1 MEEISSRLSPQPDS
15 VPTKKCYVV
24 GIGASAGGLEALES
38 FFQEMPAHSG
48 MAFVV
53 IQHLSPDFKSHMGE
67 LISRKTG
74 IPVLEVEDGTQVQPD
89 SIYLLPAKMEMEISG
104 GRLRLTKRNPE
115 RSFSHPIDKF
125 FCSLAKDQQ
134 QHAVAVVLSGTG
146 SDGSRGIRDIHESGG
161 LVISQDQA
169 SAKFDGMPIS
179 AQETGLVNLVLPPS
193 GMAKALVR
201 YVQGDI
207 TRDDLSEDQL
217 PTSSL
222 AGIDRIFQLLNQAFG
237 IDFSQYKSSTVG
249 RRLQRR
255 FDMLQIRRFEDY
267 VAYIED
273 HPNEL
278 SDLYRDLLVG
288 VTQFFRD
295 PEAYETLAKK
305 VIPKIFDA
313 NSITKTVRAW
323 VAGCASGEEA
333 YSIAILLDEE
343 RRKRNATFDIK
354 IFATD
359 AHPSSIQTAAR
370 GIFSADALADMSEER
385 RVQYFRRDHDRYQ
398 VSPQLRQMIVFAPHN
413 VISDA
418 PFTQMD
424 LVTCRNLLIYLQ
436 SPAQA
441 KALSLFHFALKTNG
455 TLFLGPSESPGDL
468 SDEFQVINT
477 HWRIYSKRRDL
488 RMPPGSDLPLT
499 PRTEKFSSISLA
511 PTMRQS
517 NRVDSKLLGI
527 YDALLNQKMGC
538 SILIEHN
545 GQILHVFGGA
555 EKYLQYSSG
564 RPSSHVLDAIVPR
577 IKSSL
582 SAALHHTA
590 KKQETVKFK
599 VSPLQAEENAT
610 ELVIAVEPIRD
621 QPSGFDNFLISF
633 TEEASP
639 LSATWQNRIAEHV
652 VDSPNDHQGDRVTVL
667 ESELQQSQQNLQA
680 TIEEMET
687 SNEELQAANE
697 ELVASNEELQSTNE
711 ELHSVNEELYTVNA
725 EHQRR
730 VVELAEANADMDN
743 LLATTRVGVVF
754 LDHDFC
760 IRRYTPQIA
769 EILRIQEQDIG
780 RSIEDF
786 SHRLRRDNL
795 IEDLHQVLQTKQE
808 LEAKVSDPAG
818 HALLL
823 RAVPYL
829 SDNEVQGVV
838 LTLIDITSLSA
849 AEAQL
854 ERFKFMTETA
864 SDLVFLADPQG
875 QFHYVN
881 PSMCDTLRSD
891 RDELLKMTLM
901 DVQCDLEESDYQK
914 LFADAGNKH
923 LKPFQSDWKLSDG
936 SLIPMEISVA
946 SLQIEDQRYL
956 CANARDISDR
966 RAAELEMRLQH
977 LAIEST
983 QNGIV
988 ITDATAEDNPITY
1001 ANPGFL
1007 HLTGYDREEVVGV
1020 NCRFLQGDDS
1030 DPDIR
1035 AQLRAAISAGQSC
1048 HVTLR
1053 NYRKDGTPFWNDLQI
1068 TPVFDERDR
1077 LVNFVGVQNDITDR
1091 MKVQE
1096 ALQLANQ
1103 EAKAA
1108 SEAKNSFMANMS
1120 HELRTPMTAMLG
1132 FADMLSEELNDEPS
1146 LEKVTTIKRNGE
1158 YLLALLNDILDL
1170 SKIESGKMEIHPQ
1183 TLSVRKLL
1191 GEVQELMQ
1199 VRASEEGVPL
1209 TFDWS
1214 LDSPAEIT
1222 ADAVRVR
1229 QVLVNLISNALK
1241 FTDEGHVRVEISM
1254 NEETTPATIA
1264 IAVRDTGI
1272 GIHESH
1278 LAELFTPFSNTGAAR
1293 RRRYGGTGLGLSI
1306 SKRLAEG
1313 MGGQITV
1320 ESELGVGSCFTF
1332 TLPLTPDQALNVRTL
1347 ASEEPA
1353 TEHAETKRG
1362 TFPKFSA
1369 RVLLAD
1375 DRRDIWRIGKYFLEK
1390 CGADVTVVEDGLQ
1403 AVEETQRAHK
1413 EQRPFD
1419 LILMDM
1425 QMPVMTGQEAVAE
1438 IRELGFKTPIIALTA
1453 DAMEGEREACIAMG
1467 CDDYFPKPIDGVK
1480 LMNLVAF
1487 YLAET
1492 R

>member
-1 MEEISSRLSPQPDS
+1 MEDTSSRSLPQPDS
-15 VPTKKCYVV
+15 KPKNPCYVV
-24 GIGASAGGLEALES
+24 GIGASAGGLEALET
-38 FFQEMPAHSG
+38 FFQEMPADTG

-74 IPVLEVEDGTQVQPD
+74 IPVLEVQDGIQVQPD
-89 SIYLLPAKMEMEISG
+89 SIYLMPAKKEMEISD
-104 GRLRLTKRNPE
+104 GRLRLTERNPE
-115 RSFSHPIDKF
+115 RSFSHPIDRF
-125 FCSLAKDQQ
+125 FCSLAHDQK
-134 QHAVAVVLSGTG
+134 QHAIAVVLSGTG
-146 SDGSRGIRDIHESGG
+146 SDGSRGIREIHKSGG
-161 LVISQDQA
+161 LVVAQDQS

-193 GMAKALVR
+193 EMARALMR

-207 TRDDLSEDQL
+207 TRDDLSEDQF
-217 PTSSL
+217 PTASL
-222 AGIDRIFQLLNQAFG
+222 VGIDRIFQLLQQAFG

-255 FDMLQIRRFEDY
+255 FDMLRIRRFEDY
-267 VAYIED
+267 VSYLEE

-278 SDLYRDLLVG
+278 SELYRDLLVG

-295 PEAYETLAKK
+295 PDAYAALAKD

-313 NSITKTVRAW
+313 NSASKTVRAW

-333 YSIAILLDEE
+333 YSLAILLDEE
-343 RRKRNATFDIK
+343 RRKRDEKFDIK

-370 GIFSADALADMSEER
+370 GIYPADALADLSDER
-385 RVQYFRRDHDRYQ
+385 RIHYFRLDHDRYQ

-418 PFTQMD
+418 PFTQID

-436 SPAQA
+436 SPAQN
-441 KALSLFHFALKTNG
+441 KALSLFHFSLKCGG
-455 TLFLGPSESPGDL
+455 TLFLGPSESPGEL
-468 SDEFQVINT
+468 SDEFDVLNA

-488 RMPPGSDLPLT
+488 RMPPGSDLPLN
-499 PRTEKFSSISLA
+499 PRSEKFTGISLV
-511 PTMRQS
+511 PTARPSQ
-517 NRVDSKLLGI
+517 RVDAKLLGV

-538 SILIEHN
+538 SILIEQT

-555 EKYLQYSSG
+555 QKYLQYSAG
-564 RPSSHVLDAIVPR
+564 RPSSHVLDAIAPR
-577 IKSSL
+577 IKASL

-590 KKQETVKFK
+590 KKQEAIKFK
-599 VSPLQAEENAT
+599 AAAQPSGSDSN
-610 ELVIAVEPIRD
+610 ELIVAVEPIGD
-621 QPSGFDNFLISF
+621 PSSLTGSFLISF
-633 TEEASP
+633 TEVTPALPVNWKNEIADQSVG
-639 LSATWQNRIAEHV
+639 ATS
-652 VDSPNDHQGDRVTVL
+652 DSEGARVTFL
-667 ESELQQSQQNLQA
+667 ESELQQSQENLQA

-754 LDHDFC
+754 LDRDFC

-769 EILRIQEQDIG
+769 EVLRIHEHDIG

-786 SHRLRRDNL
+786 AHRLRYDDL
-795 IEDLHQVLQTKQE
+795 IENLNFVLQTKQE
-808 LEAKVSDPAG
+808 FETKLHDQAG
-818 HALLL
+818 NAFLL
-823 RAVPYL
+823 RVVPYQ
-829 SDNEVQGVV
+829 SENEVRGVV
-838 LTLIDITSLSA
+838 LTLIDIATLRA

-864 SDLVFLADPQG
+864 SDLVFLVDHHG
-875 QFHYVN
+875 RFHYVN
-881 PSMCDTLRSD
+881 PSMCNTLGIS
-891 RDELLKMTLM
+891 RDDLLQKTLM
-901 DVQCDLEESDYQK
+901 DVQCDLDEPQFKK
-914 LFADAGNKH
+914 LFDDATRH
-923 LKPFQSDWKLSDG
+923 QLKPYQSDWKQANG
-936 SLIPMEISVA
+936 SLLPMEISVG
-946 SLQIEDQRYL
+946 SLQIEDERFL
-956 CANARDISDR
+956 GGNARDITER
-966 RAAELEMRLQH
+966 RAAEFEMRLQH

-983 QNGIV
+983 LNGIV
-988 ITDATAEDNPITY
+988 ITDPTAEDNPITY

-1007 HLTGYDREEVVGV
+1007 HLTGYDRDEVVGV
-1020 NCRFLQGDDS
+1020 NCRFLQGEDS
-1030 DPDIR
+1030 DPETR
-1035 AQLRAAISAGQSC
+1035 AQLRAAIAAGESC
-1048 HVTLR
+1048 HVAVK

-1068 TPVFDERDR
+1068 TPVYDERDR

-1108 SEAKNSFMANMS
+1108 SEAKSSFMANMS

-1132 FADMLSEELNDEPS
+1132 FADMLSEELTDEPL
-1146 LEKVTTIKRNGE
+1146 LEKVSTIKRNGE

-1191 GEVQELMQ
+1191 AEVQELMQ
-1199 VRASEEGVPL
+1199 VRAAEEGIPL

-1214 LDSPAEIT
+1214 PDSPAEIT

-1241 FTDEGHVRVEISM
+1241 FTDEGRVCVEIGM
-1254 NEETTPATIA
+1254 NEETDPPTLV

-1272 GIHESH
+1272 GIHENH
-1278 LAELFTPFSNTGAAR
+1278 LTELFTPFSHTGAAR

-1313 MGGQITV
+1313 MGGEIDVQ
-1320 ESELGVGSCFTF
+1320 SELGVGSCFTF
-1332 TLPLTPDQALNVRTL
+1332 TLPLTPDQASNRRTL
-1347 ASEEPA
+1347 ASEEP
-1353 TEHAETKRG
+1353 TREPVETKRAA
-1362 TFPKFSA
+1362 FPKFSA

-1403 AVEETQRAHK
+1403 AVEETQRAQK

-1438 IRELGFKTPIIALTA
+1438 LRELGFKTPIIALTA

-1487 YLAET
+1487 YLAES

>member
-1 MEEISSRLSPQPDS
+1 M
-15 VPTKKCYVV
+15 
-24 GIGASAGGLEALES
+24 GIGASAGGLEALEA
-38 FFQEMPAHSG
+38 FFQEMPASSG

-74 IPVLEVEDGTQVQPD
+74 IPVLEVEDGVRVSPNA
-89 SIYLLPAKMEMEISG
+89 IYLLPAKMEMEITG
-104 GRLRLTKRNPE
+104 GRLRLTKRNPD

-134 QHAVAVVLSGTG
+134 ANSIAVVLSGTG
-146 SDGSRGIRDIHESGG
+146 SDGSRGIRDIHEAGG
-161 LVISQDQA
+161 LVVSQDQA

-179 AQETGLVNLVLPPS
+179 AQETGLVNLVLPPN
-193 GMAKALVR
+193 GMAKALMR

-207 TRDDLSEDQL
+207 TRDDLSEDQH
-217 PTSSL
+217 PSESL
-222 AGIDRIFQLLNQAFG
+222 AGIDRIFQLLNQSFG

-255 FDMLQIRRFEDY
+255 FDMLRIRSFEDY
-267 VAYIED
+267 VSYIEN
-273 HPNEL
+273 HPNEQ

-295 PEAYETLAKK
+295 PDAYATLAQK
-305 VIPKIFDA
+305 VIPKLFDA
-313 NSITKTVRAW
+313 NSETKMVRTW

-343 RRKRNATFDIK
+343 RRKRDAKYDIK

-370 GIFSADALADMSEER
+370 GIYPADALADLSHDR
-385 RVQYFRRDHDRYQ
+385 LTRYFRRDHERYQ
-398 VSPQLRQMIVFAPHN
+398 VTPQLRQMIVFAPHN

-436 SPAQA
+436 APAQA
-441 KALSLFHFALKTNG
+441 KALSLFHFALKSGG
-455 TLFLGPSESPGDL
+455 TLFLGPSESPGEL
-468 SDEFQVINT
+468 SDEFDVLNT
-477 HWRIYSKRRDL
+477 HWRIYCKRRDL
-488 RMPPGSDLPLT
+488 RMPPGTELPLN
-499 PRTEKFSSISLA
+499 PRSEKFSSISLV
-511 PTMRQS
+511 PTTRQS
-517 NRVDSKLLGI
+517 NRVDAKLISI

-538 SILIEHN
+538 SILIEPN

-555 EKYLQYSSG
+555 EKYLQYASG
-564 RPSSHVLDAIVPR
+564 RPSSHILDAIVPR
-577 IKSSL
+577 VKSSL
-582 SAALHHTA
+582 SVALHHTA
-590 KKQETVKFK
+590 KKQGIVKFK
-599 VSPLQAEENAT
+599 VASLQSQPEAAE
-610 ELVIAVEPIRD
+610 LDIAVEPIGKQND
-621 QPSGFDNFLISF
+621 GTGTFLISF
-633 TEEASP
+633 TEQTSS
-639 LSATWQNRIAEHV
+639 LATYWHNNVAEHV
-652 VDSPNDHQGDRVTVL
+652 ASSTRDSDGDRVTIL
-667 ESELQQSQQNLQA
+667 ESELQQSQENLQA
-680 TIEEMET
+680 TVEEMET

-754 LDHDFC
+754 LDRDFC
-760 IRRYTPQIA
+760 LRRYTPQIA
-769 EILRIQEQDIG
+769 EILRIQEHDIG

-786 SHRLRRDNL
+786 THRLRYDNL
-795 IEDLHQVLQTKQE
+795 LESLQNVLQSEQEFETK
-808 LEAKVSDPAG
+808 VFDSGG

-829 SDNEVQGVV
+829 SDGEIKGVV
-838 LTLIDITSLSA
+838 LTLIDIASLSA

-864 SDLVFLADPQG
+864 SDLVFLADQKG
-875 QFHYVN
+875 RFRYVN
-881 PSMCDTLRSD
+881 PSMCETLRWD
-891 RDELLKMTLM
+891 REELENKSLM
-901 DVQCDLEESDYQK
+901 EVQCELAEENYQK
-914 LFADAGNKH
+914 LFADAAKEQ
-923 LKPFQSDWKLSDG
+923 LKPFQSDWKRSDG
-936 SLIPMEISVA
+936 SLLPMEISVA
-946 SLQIEDQRYL
+946 SLQIDDDRFL
-956 CANARDISDR
+956 CANARDITDR
-966 RAAELEMRLQH
+966 RATELEMRLQH

-983 QNGIV
+983 LNGIV

-1007 HLTGYDREEVVGV
+1007 SLTGYERDEVTGI

-1030 DPDIR
+1030 DSETL
-1035 AQLRAAISAGQSC
+1035 AKLREAIAAGESC

-1108 SEAKNSFMANMS
+1108 SEAKSSFMANMS

-1132 FADMLSEELNDEPS
+1132 FADMLSEELSDDPL
-1146 LEKVTTIKRNGE
+1146 LEKVSTIKRNGE

-1199 VRASEEGVPL
+1199 VRASEEGIPL
-1209 TFDWS
+1209 TFDWNP
-1214 LDSPAEIT
+1214 DSPSEIT
-1222 ADAVRVR
+1222 ADAIRVR

-1241 FTDEGHVRVEISM
+1241 FTDEGNVRVAIGM
-1254 NEETTPATIA
+1254 NQETNPPTLV
-1264 IAVRDTGI
+1264 IAVHDTGI

-1278 LAELFTPFSNTGAAR
+1278 LTELFTPFSHTGAAR

-1306 SKRLAEG
+1306 SKRLAEE
-1313 MGGQITV
+1313 MGGEITV
-1320 ESELGVGSCFTF
+1320 KSELGVGSCFTF
-1332 TLPLTPDQALNVRTL
+1332 TLPLTPDQVLNRRTL
-1347 ASEEPA
+1347 ASDEEPA
-1353 TEHAETKRG
+1353 REPIETKRAL
-1362 TFPKFSA
+1362 FPKFSA

-1403 AVEETQRAHK
+1403 AVEETQRAQK

-1487 YLAET
+1487 YLSET